1 MDDQSNAARFRA
13 LALSDKQLLE
23 ELFSMLSKSMTS
35 DPHGEDGAYA
45 AALRE
50 LPVGLR
56 AMAATHHLDIS
67 LTLDDIGWH
76 FLNFGELGLVAET
89 EAGLRVLG
97 LADLADWFAEARD
110 IMGPLRSEINA
121 PEDYDECLTR
131 HGRRG
136 RINELTNKAQDLGI
150 GCNED
155 VSCSPIFNAWI
166 KYTRQHPEQVFPG

>member
-1 MDDQSNAARFRA
+1 MDDQSNTERFRA
-13 LALSDKQLLE
+13 LAFGDKQLLE
-23 ELFSMLSKSMTS
+23 ELFSILSKRMTG
-35 DPHGEDGAYA
+35 DPYGEDGAYV

-76 FLNFGELGLVAET
+76 FLNFGEPGLVAET

-110 IMGPLRSEINA
+110 IMGPLRHEISA
-121 PEDYDECLTR
+121 PEDYGECLTR
-131 HGRRG
+131 HGRMD
-136 RINELTNKAQDLGI
+136 RINELSDKAQDLGI
-150 GCNED
+150 GCSED
-155 VSCSPIFNAWI
+155 VSGSPIYDAWI
-166 KYTRQHPEQVFPG
+166 KYARQHPEEVFRG